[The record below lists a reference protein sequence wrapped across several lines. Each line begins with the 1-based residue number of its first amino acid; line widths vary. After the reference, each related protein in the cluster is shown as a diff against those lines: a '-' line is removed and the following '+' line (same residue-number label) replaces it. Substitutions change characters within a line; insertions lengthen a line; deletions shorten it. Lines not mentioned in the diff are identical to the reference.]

1 MPGSSIICW
10 ADAGAAVSA
19 DRIASAPKNLNV
31 VIGLL
36 RVSTQGAGRQ
46 GARLAFAPRHSR
58 NADHGWARTA
68 LRERRVGKGALARC
82 PPFICWR
89 LLLWWARHRTHSRPA
104 PLPTLRFKSKQR
116 RHLPY
121 LE

>member
-31 VIGLL
+31 VIRLL

-58 NADHGWARTA
+58 NADHGWARSASLPGLTRQSILFEECF
-68 LRERRVGKGALARC
+68 LRSSMDTRVK
-82 PPFICWR
+82 
-89 LLLWWARHRTHSRPA
+89 PA
-104 PLPTLRFKSKQR
+104 YDAYSKQR

-121 LE
+121 LEWPEKHRAIDE